1 MINKIKRGL
10 LLIILIV
17 FVYSLVLLFKNNDSS
32 SFNRLIINVDSSFL
46 DKAFIENFVSK
57 EILPDSQNI
66 NYNELEN
73 KFSSISHVKG
83 VAIYKDLI
91 GNLNIG
97 ISQYDP
103 IARIISG
110 KLSGNYINNEGHIF
124 PISSRYSKRVLLLHL
139 NDEFSNDKKMIS
151 SEFGKDL
158 LEMINYINNDKFFS
172 KIISEI
178 EINSNKNI
186 VIHPQFSKQKIIF
199 GYPDD
204 LEEKFE
210 KINLFYNKIVPAK
223 GWNTYKTVN
232 VKFKNQIIC
241 DKS

>member
-1 MINKIKRGL
+1 ML
-10 LLIILIV
+10 
-17 FVYSLVLLFKNNDSS
+17 FHPLLFKNNDSS

-46 DKAFIENFVSK
+46 DKTFIENFVSS
-57 EILPDSQNI
+57 EISSDSQNI

-110 KLSGNYINNEGHIF
+110 KLSDNYINNEGHIF

-158 LEMINYINNDKFFS
+158 LEMINYINS
-172 KIISEI
+172 LSSTE
-178 EINSNKNI
+178 
-186 VIHPQFSKQKIIF
+186 VIFLI
-199 GYPDD
+199 
-204 LEEKFE
+204 
-210 KINLFYNKIVPAK
+210 
-223 GWNTYKTVN
+223 
-232 VKFKNQIIC
+232 
-241 DKS
+241 